1 MTKGVELQQR
11 HDAPLAILEWM
22 PIKCSIGKHIMQHN
36 HMSHKFQ
43 LKNDWAD
50 AERPQLCAR
59 SSNVDMAT

>member
-1 MTKGVELQQR
+1 MRVKERGME
-11 HDAPLAILEWM
+11 D
-22 PIKCSIGKHIMQHN
+22 IMNKKMRTQ
-36 HMSHKFQ
+36 KFQ